1 MHIFFVS
8 LDRGIAWNDPR
19 YGPCRS
25 RHACGR
31 YHSLLYPASLNDGLI
46 RRDRRVPYDLLV
58 AIPHW
63 AQPPEGAYILSQEKL
78 RGPQSANVRRYEVR
92 FFTALTGARSWLPLK
107 PKVN

>member
-1 MHIFFVS
+1 MRFFS
-8 LDRGIAWNDPR
+8 LDVAWNDSR

-25 RHACGR
+25 RHACGC

-63 AQPPEGAYILSQEKL
+63 AQPPEGAHILSQEKL
-78 RGPQSANVRRYEVR
+78 RGLLLVNMREVR
-92 FFTALTGARSWLPLK
+92 FFTALTGACSWLPLK